1 MKRISL
7 DSLIQES
14 KASAYMQQYR
24 YIRHKIE
31 TNQIKPIKNSPLNGK
46 TPALHTRYWL
56 IGPQPD
62 YTGFIEELQFQIVP
76 AINADYY
83 LNHLDVYE
91 KERKWVLLLSNYL
104 KNQAQNAA
112 GPVSVNE
119 RSFQIWG
126 REKFLQKEQGKK
138 VLAHCGVPME
148 QLLVYGTTE
157 PLAYYSADR
166 QAGQTVLII
175 ENKDTFYSMRKYL
188 LNGFRRM
195 FGEEIGTVVYGSGKG
210 ILRSFTDFGFCVEPH
225 INAPQNRILYF
236 GDLDYEGIKIYE
248 YLIPIGDWGAGWG
261 PLCLDLSREGKV
273 DYQNADT
280 WSVVWFDHE
289 DFEWEQNYLGEDGLL
304 HGQSA
309 APDFKTLL
317 EWYFC
322 GSLEAEF
329 EAATGVKPTYE
340 WYQNGTHY

>member
-1 MKRISL
+1 MSEQLEK
-7 DSLIQES
+7 E
-14 KASAYMQQYR
+14 
-24 YIRHKIE
+24 
-31 TNQIKPIKNSPLNGK
+31 
-46 TPALHTRYWL
+46 
-56 IGPQPD
+56 
-62 YTGFIEELQFQIVP
+62 FIEQAFRKL
-76 AINADYY
+76 
-83 LNHLDVYE
+83 
-91 KERKWVLLLSNYL
+91 KERGWFADQEL
-104 KNQAQNAA
+104 
-112 GPVSVNE
+112 E
-119 RSFQIWG
+119 RST
-126 REKFLQKEQGKK
+126 
-138 VLAHCGVPME
+138 V
-148 QLLVYGTTE
+148 TE
-157 PLAYYSADR
+157 
-166 QAGQTVLII
+166 
-175 ENKDTFYSMRKYL
+175 
-188 LNGFRRM
+188 
-195 FGEEIGTVVYGSGKG
+195 EEIAAFEAKHQVTLPSLYKAYLMSKHIMSIAGATDQDLEFDGGPLWLDLRGAVTMEELEKWME
-210 ILRSFTDFGFCVEPH
+210 ILQQIRDYCDLSEESF
-225 INAPQNRILYF
+225 R
-236 GDLDYEGIKIYE
+236 

>member
-1 MKRISL
+1 MSEQLEK
-7 DSLIQES
+7 E
-14 KASAYMQQYR
+14 
-24 YIRHKIE
+24 
-31 TNQIKPIKNSPLNGK
+31 
-46 TPALHTRYWL
+46 
-56 IGPQPD
+56 
-62 YTGFIEELQFQIVP
+62 FIEQAFRKL
-76 AINADYY
+76 
-83 LNHLDVYE
+83 
-91 KERKWVLLLSNYL
+91 KERGWFADQEL
-104 KNQAQNAA
+104 
-112 GPVSVNE
+112 E
-119 RSFQIWG
+119 RST
-126 REKFLQKEQGKK
+126 
-138 VLAHCGVPME
+138 V
-148 QLLVYGTTE
+148 TE
-157 PLAYYSADR
+157 
-166 QAGQTVLII
+166 
-175 ENKDTFYSMRKYL
+175 
-188 LNGFRRM
+188 
-195 FGEEIGTVVYGSGKG
+195 EEIAAFEAKHKAYLTSYRIPDREYIMSIAGATDQDLEFDGGPLWLDLRGAVTMEELEKWME
-210 ILRSFTDFGFCVEPH
+210 ILQQIRDYCDLSEESF
-225 INAPQNRILYF
+225 R
-236 GDLDYEGIKIYE
+236 

>member
-1 MKRISL
+1 MSYRIPDREYIMSITGAPAPDWGYGCGPLWL
-7 DSLIQES
+7 DLRG
-14 KASAYMQQYR
+14 AVTM
-24 YIRHKIE
+24 
-31 TNQIKPIKNSPLNGK
+31 
-46 TPALHTRYWL
+46 
-56 IGPQPD
+56 
-62 YTGFIEELQFQIVP
+62 EELEKWMEILQEIR
-76 AINADYY
+76 DYCD
-83 LNHLDVYE
+83 LPE
-91 KERKWVLLLSNYL
+91 E
-104 KNQAQNAA
+104 
-112 GPVSVNE
+112 
-119 RSFQIWG
+119 SF
-126 REKFLQKEQGKK
+126 R
-138 VLAHCGVPME
+138 
-148 QLLVYGTTE
+148 
-157 PLAYYSADR
+157 
-166 QAGQTVLII
+166 
-175 ENKDTFYSMRKYL
+175 
-188 LNGFRRM
+188 
-195 FGEEIGTVVYGSGKG
+195 
-210 ILRSFTDFGFCVEPH
+210 
-225 INAPQNRILYF
+225 
-236 GDLDYEGIKIYE
+236 